1 MESFFFNLD
10 GYGYRISTLVDR
22 ESERIDRVDISNGIV
37 FLDIAMTLRQPRTFT
52 IDNLDRMLI
61 FPVVFRGG
69 FTIEGRSDALRCKVA
84 EQRIPLFVSSR
95 QDFTIGVPA
104 GEHRFFILFVA
115 DFILK
120 RYLVPENS
128 GIVDHLYRLLQEEH
142 VCHPV
147 DEQPLDALSVHLIGK
162 ITDIRNE
169 STLRG
174 IRCEAR
180 ILEWMIHRLGLID
193 FSVAS
198 PDEESLRIARRA
210 REILL
215 AEFVSPP
222 GIAALAH
229 RCATNES
236 KLKQVFKTAYGT
248 TVYNYVRKLRME
260 KANLLLR
267 ECSMNIGAIARAV
280 GYSHQGHFSR
290 LFFRHY
296 GVYPKVLLR
305 HPPV

>member
-22 ESERIDRVDISNGIV
+22 EDERIDRVDISNGIV
-37 FLDIAMTLRQPRTFT
+37 FLDIRLDLTEQRRFE
-52 IDNLDRMLI
+52 IRNLDRMLI
-61 FPVVFRGG
+61 FPVAFRGG
-69 FTIEGRSDALRCKVA
+69 FTIEGNSEPLCCKVA
-84 EQRIPLFVSSR
+84 EHQVPLFASSR
-95 QDFTIGVPA
+95 QDFTVRIPPGK
-104 GEHRFFILFVA
+104 HRFFILFVA

-120 RYLVPENS
+120 RYLSPENS
-128 GIVDHLYRLLQEEH
+128 GIVDHLYKLLQEEH
-142 VCHPV
+142 ICHTV

-180 ILEWMIHRLGLID
+180 ILEWMIHRLSLID
-193 FSVAS
+193 FPVAS
-198 PDEESLRIARRA
+198 LDEESLRIARRA
-210 REILL
+210 KKILL

-222 GIAALAH
+222 GIATLAH

-248 TVYNYVRKLRME
+248 TVYNYVQKLRLE
-260 KANLLLR
+260 KANLLLKER
-267 ECSMNIGAIARAV
+267 TLNIGEIAREV

-290 LFFRHY
+290 LFFSHY
-296 GVYPKVLLR
+296 GVYPKDLLKR
-305 HPPV
+305 RPA